1 MSVIPIRVYL
11 YAALLAILA
20 AGGLYLHHRWYDDG
34 YQAKSAEVATQD
46 AKAKVAADKRESAMR
61 DAYNALANRYEQ
73 YKADAQ
79 ATHDSDV
86 AALHAG
92 TLKLQDR
99 WTCPGVP
106 AATARSRELDAAAT
120 QALAHRAAVEAGAVR
135 IVTIGYDADKRE
147 ADLRAQ
153 VTALQGVVRADR
165 EPHPPH

>member
-1 MSVIPIRVYL
+1 MIPIRVYL
-11 YAALLAILA
+11 YAALLLA
-20 AGGLYLHHRWYDDG
+20 LAGGGWYLHHRWYDDG
-34 YQAKSAEVATQD
+34 YQAKSAEVAKQD
-46 AKAKVAADKRESAMR
+46 VKAKVAADKRETAMR

-73 YKADAQ
+73 DKADAQ
-79 ATHDSDV
+79 ATHDRDV

-120 QALAHRAAVEAGAVR
+120 QALADRTQAAIE
-135 IVTIGYDADKRE
+135 IVSIGYDADKRE

>member
-1 MSVIPIRVYL
+1 MIRIYL
-11 YAALLAILA
+11 AIALLLA
-20 AGGLYLHHRWYDDG
+20 LAGGGWYLHHQWYDAG
-34 YQAKSAEVATQD
+34 YQAKSAEVAKQD
-46 AKAKVAADKRESAMR
+46 AKAKVAADMRESAMR

-73 YKADAQ
+73 DKADAQ
-79 ATHDSDV
+79 ATHDRDV

-106 AATARSRELDAAAT
+106 YAAARSRELDAEAT
-120 QALAHRAAVEAGAVR
+120 AALAHRAAVEAGAVR
-135 IVTIGYDADKRE
+135 IATIGYDADKRE

>member
-1 MSVIPIRVYL
+1 VIRVYL
-11 YAALLAILA
+11 AIALA
-20 AGGLYLHHRWYDDG
+20 ASLLLGGWYLHHRWFHDG
-34 YQAKSAEVATQD
+34 YQAKSAEVAVQD
-46 AKAKVAADKRESAMR
+46 AKAKVEADKRETAMR
-61 DAYNALANRYEQ
+61 DAYNALASKYEQ
-73 YKADAQ
+73 DKADAQ
-79 ATHDSDV
+79 ATHDRDV

-147 ADLRAQ
+147 ADLDAQ
-153 VTALQGVVRADR
+153 VTALQGILRADR
-165 EPHPPH
+165 EMGKAEK

>member
-1 MSVIPIRVYL
+1 MIRIYL
-11 YAALLAILA
+11 AIALLLA
-20 AGGLYLHHRWYDDG
+20 LAGGGWYLHHQWYDAG
-34 YQAKSAEVATQD
+34 YQAKSAEVAEQD
-46 AKAKVAADKRESAMR
+46 AKAKAAADKRETAMR

-73 YKADAQ
+73 DKADAQ
-79 ATHDSDV
+79 ATHDRDV

-106 AATARSRELDAAAT
+106 YAAARSRELDAEAT
-120 QALAHRAAVEAGAVR
+120 AALAHRAAVEAGAVR
-135 IVTIGYDADKRE
+135 IATIGYDADKRE